1 MSSLLVNVYLDHCLD
16 RPWRKRQREAPLLR
30 TADDIL
36 ILAHSPAQ
44 AERLYRDL
52 AQRLTS
58 AGVPLKGTRDTAIQ
72 DLARGGQAQWLGFC
86 VGMEAGEVRVDLAE
100 RSWRKLAQSLELA
113 HEKPLSARA
122 AEQLVA
128 GWLFQAAPVHRH
140 MPIRELVER
149 VRLLSPGLWL

>member
-1 MSSLLVNVYLDHCLD
+1 MRSTHKTRSNAGCALSSLLVNVYLDHCLD

-86 VGMEAGEVRVDLAE
+86 VGMEAGRGARGSGRAVVAE
-100 RSWRKLAQSLELA
+100 AGPVVGTGPREA
-113 HEKPLSARA
+113 ARG
-122 AEQLVA
+122 A
-128 GWLFQAAPVHRH
+128 GC
-140 MPIRELVER
+140 
-149 VRLLSPGLWL
+149 